1 MYLNKVLLYRLDVS
15 CIFEGS
21 YGAVSESK
29 IFWCLNF
36 LCRLNCLLI
45 LLSCQFVMSSCPLG
59 LSSCQFVMSFVLLFC
74 HLVYFFCYFSFHF
87 ISAYVICNNLF
98 YYMAMSQKDWKQTNS
113 RIWLAKIDL
122 DRGLD
127 FPI

>member
-1 MYLNKVLLYRLDVS
+1 MRTSSFNDCESFGIIITTTTIIIITIIIFFVAIVIGVL
-15 CIFEGS
+15 
-21 YGAVSESK
+21 GAVTKNLMMWSITK
-29 IFWCLNF
+29 IGTP
-36 LCRLNCLLI
+36 LI
-45 LLSCQFVMSSCPLG
+45 LNILYAEIILTLIINILS
-59 LSSCQFVMSFVLLFC
+59 
-74 HLVYFFCYFSFHF
+74 
-87 ISAYVICNNLF
+87 